1 MTPAPRLAALTA
13 VALAVAGGVYWWL
26 GRTPAP
32 PAPPPAPVAE
42 APPQP
47 AAPASAPPAIRHP
60 VEALAAAS
68 APAAPATL
76 SDSLTSLLGRKAVLS
91 YLQTDDFPRRV
102 VATVDN
108 MGRTHAAPALW
119 PVNPVPGR
127 FSVRAKGDSMIV
139 DADNAARYG
148 AFVQLIESVDA
159 QQAVAL
165 YAAHYAQFQ
174 RAYEDLGYPGRYFND
189 RLVDVIDEL
198 LATPTAGATPEVVL
212 TEVKGPVAPARPWVR
227 YEYADPKLESL
238 TAGQKMLLRTG
249 PANQKRLKDK
259 LAEFRRELTAAK

>member
-139 DADNAARYG
+139 
-148 AFVQLIESVDA
+148 ESVDA

-212 TEVKGPVAPARPWVR
+212 TDVKGPVAPARPWVL

-249 PANQKRLKDK
+249 PANQKRLKAK

>member
-1 MTPAPRLAALTA
+1 MNPAPRLAALTA

-32 PAPPPAPVAE
+32 APAPAPVAV
-42 APPQP
+42 APPP
-47 AAPASAPPAIRHP
+47 APASAPPAIRHP

-68 APAAPATL
+68 APGAPATL
-76 SDSLTSLLGRKAVLS
+76 NDSLTSLLGRKAVLS

-108 MGRTHAAPALW
+108 LGRSHAAPALW

-127 FSVRAKGDSMIV
+127 FTVRAKGDAMVV
-139 DADNAARYG
+139 DADNAGRYT
-148 AFVQLIESVDA
+148 AFVQLVESVDA
-159 QQAVAL
+159 REAVAM

-198 LATPTAGATPEVVL
+198 LATPTAGAMPEVVL

-227 YEYADPKLESL
+227 YEYADPKVESL

-249 PANQKRLKDK
+249 PVNQKRLKAK
-259 LAEFRRELTAAK
+259 LAEFRRELTAAR